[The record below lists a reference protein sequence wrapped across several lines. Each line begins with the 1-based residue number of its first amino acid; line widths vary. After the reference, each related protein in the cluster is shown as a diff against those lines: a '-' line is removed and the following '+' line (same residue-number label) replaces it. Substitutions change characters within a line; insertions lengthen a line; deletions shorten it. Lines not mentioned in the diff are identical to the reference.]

1 MLSPQLL
8 LTDLDAG
15 VDEVHC
21 KDLALE
27 IILVIDSLL
36 RFFSPARAYMR
47 CTNVTSKY
55 MFEEYLT
62 LIQRTT
68 SIRPS
73 GIDMH
78 LGYDEAPTAAF
89 DLAFERLDD
98 RTRDLLYVL
107 AFLHP
112 EGVPGDVFVPD
123 QTDPQSSFQY
133 VPITSMRTDPSDMN

>member
-107 AFLHP
+107 TFLHP
-112 EGVPGDVFVPD
+112 GCF
-123 QTDPQSSFQY
+123 
-133 VPITSMRTDPSDMN
+133 

>member
-1 MLSPQLL
+1 MQLL
-8 LTDLDAG
+8 LTDLNAG
-15 VDEVHC
+15 ADEAHC

-27 IILVIDSLL
+27 IVQIIGSLHL
-36 RFFSPARAYMR
+36 FLNQARAYMR
-47 CTNVTSKY
+47 RINVTSKN
-55 MFEEYLT
+55 MFEENLA

-73 GIDMH
+73 SIDMH
-78 LGYDEAPTAAF
+78 LGYGKAPTAAF

-112 EGVPGDVFVPD
+112 EGVPEDVLFVPD

-133 VPITSMRTDPSDMN
+133 VPTILMRIDPPDIN

>member
-1 MLSPQLL
+1 
-8 LTDLDAG
+8 
-15 VDEVHC
+15 
-21 KDLALE
+21 
-27 IILVIDSLL
+27 
-36 RFFSPARAYMR
+36 MR
-47 CTNVTSKY
+47 RTNVASKN
-55 MFEEYLT
+55 MFEEYLI

-78 LGYDEAPTAAF
+78 LGYDEAPTAAI

-98 RTRDLLYVL
+98 WTRDLLYVL

-112 EGVPGDVFVPD
+112 GGVPGDVFVPD

-133 VPITSMRTDPSDMN
+133 VPITSMRTDPSDIN